1 MINKSMDSIK
11 MYGETVKINVMHCY
25 VCSIPSYLKSVLKY
39 KFSISDTYRPN
50 TLYLREQR
58 SGEP

>member
-1 MINKSMDSIK
+1 